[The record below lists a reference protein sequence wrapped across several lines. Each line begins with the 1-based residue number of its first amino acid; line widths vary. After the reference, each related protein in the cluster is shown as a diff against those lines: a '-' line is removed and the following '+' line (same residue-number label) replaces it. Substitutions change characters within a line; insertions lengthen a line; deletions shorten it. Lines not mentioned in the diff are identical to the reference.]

1 MYEVKKANS
10 FYAQGKSTKHFLL
23 LFRLLMKVL
32 ALILLGKNILNLML
46 KTAFLIKSYDTNN
59 EE

>member
-10 FYAQGKSTKHFLL
+10 FYEQEKSTKHFFLR
-23 LFRLLMKVL
+23 FRLLMEVL

-46 KTAFLIKSYDTNN
+46 KTAFLITSNDINN